1 MTLID
6 LVEVMLAASKS
17 QPKAEKDKTS
27 TPPRSRILGQFDPRN
42 GLEEYL
48 RNPDHPRV
56 IGYNEDFLVIK
67 DLYPKATVHLL
78 ILPRDE
84 SKQHQHPCEAFE
96 DGEFFSKVKNE
107 AAKWRSIAAKELART
122 LCPSTE
128 LIPDRDWEL
137 EVKTGIHM
145 NPSMNHLHIHVI
157 SRDMH
162 SPFLRHRKHYNSFT
176 TPFFTELDEFPLTE
190 EEQYSKKL
198 DWHLRDMICWR
209 CRMNFGNRF
218 KALKEHLDQEFED
231 WRAEL
236 IKPKST

>member
-1 MTLID
+1 MLID
-6 LVEVMLAASKS
+6 IVEVMLAASKS
-17 QPKAEKDKTS
+17 RPTAEQDNS
-27 TPPRSRILGQFDPRN
+27 SIAPRSRLLSQFDSRN

-48 RNPDHPRV
+48 RNPDHPQVVAYDDDFVV
-56 IGYNEDFLVIK
+56 IR

-78 ILPRDE
+78 ILPRDKT
-84 SKQHQHPCEAFE
+84 KQHQHPCEAFQ
-96 DGEFFSKVKNE
+96 DGGFFSKVKTE

-122 LCPSTE
+122 LCPSTAP
-128 LIPDRDWEL
+128 IPDRDWER

-176 TPFFTELDEFPLTE
+176 TSFFTELDEFPLTE
-190 EEQYSKKL
+190 EEQYSKRQ

-209 CRMNFGNRF
+209 CGMNFGNRF
-218 KALKEHLDQEFED
+218 KALKEHLEQEFEV

-236 IKPKST
+236 INPTST